1 MKKKDKSEEEII
13 DSFERDEW
21 RSVSNLN
28 TAKARFVKTARA
40 TILKKKRINLDIPEK
55 DIVHLKAKSF
65 EEGIPFEIFVSS
77 ILHKYANGK
86 LVES

>member
-1 MKKKDKSEEEII
+1 MKKTDKSDKEII
-13 DSFERDEW
+13 DSYERDEW
-21 RSVSNLN
+21 RSVRNLN
-28 TAKARFVKTARA
+28 EAKSRFVKTARA

-55 DIVHLKAKSF
+55 DIVHLKAKSL

-86 LVES
+86 LVEN